1 MRGSAFFPQPIRNIW
16 YLRTALNKLGV
27 MSEQIKHECG
37 VAFIRLLKST
47 QYYIDKYQ
55 DPLYGLNKLYL
66 LMEKQHNRGQDGA
79 GVASIRFNPDPGE
92 QYIHLK
98 RSVEANPIEDIFQYI
113 HGFFNKAFQHH
124 PEKWHDHDWLKKN
137 VPYFGELLMGHLR
150 YGTYGNGGLRFCHP
164 IIRQNNWM
172 SRNLVMA
179 GNFNM
184 TNNDELFDHLVNIG
198 QHPRAKNDTVTVL
211 EKVGHFLDEENERL
225 YSRYR
230 QQGYSK
236 KAISPLIAENLSLT
250 NVLQEAAEDLD
261 GGYAMSGMTGH
272 GDSFMFRDPNG
283 IRPAYYY
290 KDDEVLVV
298 ASERPAIK
306 TAFNLPFEA
315 IQEVKPGHAL
325 IAKKDGNVYEEEI
338 LKPKQQTSCSF
349 ERIYFSRG
357 TDEAIYHERKAL
369 GRQLTPDVLESVDYN
384 FRDTVFSYIPN
395 TSETAFIGLLEGLNK
410 YLDQYKHDQ
419 IRAYP
424 DMDSDQLK
432 RLLNLHPRHEQLA
445 VKDAKLRTFIAD
457 DTQRDDLVA
466 HVYDSTY
473 GIVRPDQDTVVVLD
487 DSIVRGTTLRQSI
500 ISILGRLRPQ
510 KIVIVSSAPQIRYP
524 DCYGIDMSKIQD
536 FIAFR
541 AAITLLKEY
550 GLDNRI
556 DEVYEACKRA
566 EALPPAAQTNEV
578 KRIYEPLKTEDIS
591 RKIAELI
598 TPPGVTAEVE
608 VIFQGIGSLHEAC
621 PHNQGDWYFTGNF
634 PTPGGTRVINRA
646 YINFYENRNVRAY

>member
-1 MRGSAFFPQPIRNIW
+1 
-16 YLRTALNKLGV
+16 
-27 MSEQIKHECG
+27 MSELIKHECG
-37 VAFIRLLKST
+37 IAFIRLLKPL
-47 QYYIDKYQ
+47 QHFIDKYR

-79 GVASIRFNPDPGE
+79 GVASVRFDPDPGE
-92 QYIHLK
+92 QYIYLK
-98 RSVEANPIEDIFQYI
+98 RSVEPNPIEDIFQYI
-113 HGFFNKAFQHH
+113 HGYFSQAFQHH
-124 PEKWHDHDWLKKN
+124 PEKCHDPDWLKQN
-137 VPYFGELLMGHLR
+137 VPYFGELLLGHLR
-150 YGTYGNGGLRFCHP
+150 YGTYGAGGLRFCHP

-184 TNNDELFDHLVNIG
+184 TNNDELFNHLVNIG

-211 EKVGHFLDEENERL
+211 EKFGHFLDEENERL
-225 YSRYR
+225 YQRYR
-230 QQGYSK
+230 QLGYSK
-236 KAISPLIAENLSLT
+236 KDISPLIAQQLSLT
-250 NVLQEAAEDLD
+250 NVLQESAEDLD
-261 GGYAMSGMTGH
+261 GGYAMTGMTGH
-272 GDSFMFRDPNG
+272 GDAFLFRDPNG

-290 KDDEVLVV
+290 HDDEVLVA

-306 TAFNLPFEA
+306 TAFNLPFED

-325 IAKKDGNVYEEEI
+325 IAKKDGVVYEEEI
-338 LKPKQQTSCSF
+338 LEPKHQTSCSF

-369 GRQLTPDVLESVDYN
+369 GRKLTPDVLESVDHD
-384 FRDTVFSYIPN
+384 FRNTVFSYIPN

-410 YLDQYKHDQ
+410 YLDQYKYDQ
-419 IRAYP
+419 IRAHP
-424 DMDSDQLK
+424 DMGQEQL
-432 RLLNLHPRHEQLA
+432 RTLLSLRPRHEQLA

-473 GIVRPDQDTVVVLD
+473 GVVQPHQDTVVVLD

-500 ISILGRLRPQ
+500 ISILGRLQPR
-510 KIVIVSSAPQIRYP
+510 KIVVVSSAPQIRYP

-541 AAITLLKEY
+541 AAIALLKEY

-556 DEVYEACKRA
+556 DEVYEACKQA
-566 EALPPAAQTNEV
+566 ETLAPSEQANEV
-578 KRIYEPLKTEDIS
+578 KRIYEPLNTEDIS

-598 TPPGVTAEVE
+598 TPPNVTAEVE
-608 VIFQGIGSLHEAC
+608 VVFQGIDALHEAC

-646 YINFYENRNVRAY
+646 YINFYENKNVRAY

>member
-1 MRGSAFFPQPIRNIW
+1 
-16 YLRTALNKLGV
+16 
-27 MSEQIKHECG
+27 
-37 VAFIRLLKST
+37 
-47 QYYIDKYQ
+47 
-55 DPLYGLNKLYL
+55 
-66 LMEKQHNRGQDGA
+66 
-79 GVASIRFNPDPGE
+79 
-92 QYIHLK
+92 
-98 RSVEANPIEDIFQYI
+98 
-113 HGFFNKAFQHH
+113 
-124 PEKWHDHDWLKKN
+124 
-137 VPYFGELLMGHLR
+137 
-150 YGTYGNGGLRFCHP
+150 
-164 IIRQNNWM
+164 
-172 SRNLVMA
+172 MA

-230 QQGYSK
+230 QLGYSK
-236 KAISPLIAENLSLT
+236 KEISPLIAENLSLT

-261 GGYAMSGMTGH
+261 GGYAMGGMTGH
-272 GDSFMFRDPNG
+272 GDAFMFRDPNG

-357 TDEAIYHERKAL
+357 TDEEIYHERKAL

-395 TSETAFIGLLEGLNK
+395 TAETAFIGLLEGLGK

-419 IRAYP
+419 IQAYP
-424 DMDSDQLK
+424 DMNSDQLK
-432 RLLNLHPRHEQLA
+432 NLLNLHPRHEQLA

-473 GIVRPDQDTVVVLD
+473 GVVRPDQDTVVVLD

-541 AAITLLKEY
+541 AAIALLKEY

-566 EALPPAAQTNEV
+566 EALPPAEQTNEV
-578 KRIYEPLKTEDIS
+578 KRIYEPLKTADIS

-598 TPPGVTAEVE
+598 TPPGVTAEVD
-608 VIFQGIGSLHEAC
+608 VIFQGIDSLHEAC
-621 PHNQGDWYFTGNF
+621 PKNQGDWYFTGNF

-646 YINFYENRNVRAY
+646 YVNFYENRNVRAY